1 MRQTMGAAA
10 GIAMLMMGLTA
21 GGAMAGGDM
30 ATKATKL
37 PELLIGGGDSG
48 YNMSMKTLDL
58 ETGKAYRWVLKA
70 TGDKECVLR
79 GAEFFSAV
87 YVRQIAAGEAEILN
101 PTFTGFEFDDPSEA
115 EIYFVPVRTGKYT
128 IGCTGLEEKGMKV
141 DITVK

>member
-1 MRQTMGAAA
+1 MWKRA
-10 GIAMLMMGLTA
+10 GIAAAIGVLMCVAG

-37 PELLIGGGDSG
+37 PELNIGGGDSG
-48 YNMSMKTLDL
+48 YNMSPKSYDL
-58 ETGKAYRWVLKA
+58 ETGKAYRLHLKA

-79 GAEFFSAV
+79 GAEFFSSI

-115 EIYFVPVRTGKYT
+115 ELYFVPVRTGKFT

-141 DITVK
+141 EITVK